1 MVVFQ
6 IYDRHFDLNEWFVLA
21 MIVGGFSVI
30 YLLPKIIPVI
40 SMIFGFLFGPFLG
53 LVFDHTL
60 AVPPLDLYDVGDRSS
75 YEIFDIFSYMMYAPF
90 GYLFIYFFEKFNIKG
105 LWSIFY
111 IIGWKIL
118 SLLLEWACVKIGI
131 FHYKHGYMLPYS
143 IPVYLFVQS
152 QLFVIYRYFF
162 KNACKGVKT

>member
-40 SMIFGFLFGPFLG
+40 SMIFGLLFGLFLG

-90 GYLFIYFFEKFNIKG
+90 GYSFIYLFF
-105 LWSIFY
+105 
-111 IIGWKIL
+111 
-118 SLLLEWACVKIGI
+118 
-131 FHYKHGYMLPYS
+131 
-143 IPVYLFVQS
+143 
-152 QLFVIYRYFF
+152 
-162 KNACKGVKT
+162 